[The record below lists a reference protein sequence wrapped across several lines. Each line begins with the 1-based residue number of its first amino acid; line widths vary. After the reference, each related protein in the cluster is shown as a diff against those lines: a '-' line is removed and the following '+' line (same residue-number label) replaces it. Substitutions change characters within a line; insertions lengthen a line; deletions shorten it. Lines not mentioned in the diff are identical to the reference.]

1 MKLPRGVGD
10 AAELRKV
17 GAGARNAW
25 QVEWAMAIFLTVVSA
40 LTRPRSEPE
49 AAAGEAPARADQ
61 REPEPAKGSSIAAAG
76 SRGECLGA
84 RKTEVEGLG
93 APSEAA
99 GSAWSLGSMGIQ
111 APECNLRDGVIETTE
126 GLTSIWVQE
135 RGVHLPVLLWG
146 VSLV

>member
-1 MKLPRGVGD
+1 MRLPRGVGD

-40 LTRPRSEPE
+40 LTRPRAEPE

-99 GSAWSLGSMGIQ
+99 GSAWSLGFVGDPS
-111 APECNLRDGVIETTE
+111 T
-126 GLTSIWVQE
+126 
-135 RGVHLPVLLWG
+135 
-146 VSLV
+146 